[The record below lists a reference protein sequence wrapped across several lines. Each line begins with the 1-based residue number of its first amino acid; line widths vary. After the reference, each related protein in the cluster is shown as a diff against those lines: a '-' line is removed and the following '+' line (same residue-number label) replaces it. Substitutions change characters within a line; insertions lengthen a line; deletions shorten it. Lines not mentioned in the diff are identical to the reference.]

1 MAWLISFSLL
11 LCISIATSKLHF
23 GMVSVRS
30 TQESWRK
37 TYCVVYDPGWF
48 EPTLSNAVVTYVSR
62 KLIYI
67 TSLSCTSSVY
77 MRKTNSYC

>member
-1 MAWLISFSLL
+1 
-11 LCISIATSKLHF
+11 
-23 GMVSVRS
+23 MVSVRS

-67 TSLSCTSSVY
+67 YNYNNIIYIYIYIIITSLSCTSSVY